1 MQKVFASGV
10 IDDAPRVVFVLRE
23 VFIFLLSIS
32 GVVILI
38 AFVVSGLLYLV
49 SRGNS
54 DLIERAKQA
63 LYFGVVGSVV
73 ILLTLILFYTIIS
86 FLS

>member
-1 MQKVFASGV
+1 MQEVFASGV
-10 IDDAPRVVFVLRE
+10 IDEAPRVVFVLRE

-38 AFVVSGLLYLV
+38 AFVVSGILYLV

-54 DLIERAKQA
+54 DLIERAKQS
-63 LYFGVVGSVV
+63 LYFGVIGSVV
-73 ILLTLILFYTIIS
+73 ILSTLILFYTIIS